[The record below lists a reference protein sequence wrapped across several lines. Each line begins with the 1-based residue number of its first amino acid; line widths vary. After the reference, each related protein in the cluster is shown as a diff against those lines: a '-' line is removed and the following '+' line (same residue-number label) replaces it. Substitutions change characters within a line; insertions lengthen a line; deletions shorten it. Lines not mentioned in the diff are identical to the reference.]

1 MSLYVDQMQPSIR
14 NNEMFALID
23 KNTNRAYMFFGSDM
37 IEEIKEKFPDKDI
50 IYCGLRQVSEAM
62 PTIIKGKIQAF
73 TMTQKVMPYND
84 YHFIRTTPVGMSTE
98 EAYELIS

>member
-23 KNTNRAYMFFGSDM
+23 KNTNRAYMLFGSDM

-50 IYCGLRQVSEAM
+50 MEVSEAM

>member
-1 MSLYVDQMQPSIR
+1 MSLYVDQMQLSIR

-50 IYCGLRQVSEAM
+50 MEVSEAM

>member
-50 IYCGLRQVSEAM
+50 MEVSEAM

-84 YHFIRTTPVGMSTE
+84 YHFIRSTPVGMSTE

>member
-50 IYCGLRQVSEAM
+50 MEVSEAM